1 MIGEDAE
8 YDDGVVMEAV
18 VEKFVKYFKSVF
30 HHNSWYFASFIM
42 CELLNFG
49 LLFVQFQLTDSFL
62 NNKFRWYGWE
72 VITYYSYDRRT
83 RMDPD
88 MNLRNPTC
96 AVFPTVT
103 SCNIP
108 NVGAAGGEQ
117 YHNGLC
123 VLTQNIINEKIFL
136 VLWFWYA
143 FLGPVSVVY
152 AFYRLITLMFDGV
165 RFGLIY
171 RKVRHKYDDG
181 IRRSLGYI
189 LSKGQIGD
197 WFLLY
202 QLSKNCSSYFFR
214 EFIKELAHDLKRQP
228 KKRSKSKSSSVGKG
242 TLKKMDTISRSTN
255 DPEETLIKMPN
266 NDDM

>member
-42 CELLNFG
+42 CELMNFG
-49 LLFVQFQLTDSFL
+49 LLFVQFQLTDNFL

-72 VITYYSYDRRT
+72 VIEYYSYDRRT

-108 NVGAAGGEQ
+108 NVGAAGNEQ
-117 YHNGLC
+117 AHNGLC
-123 VLTQNIINEKIFL
+123 VLTQNIINEKIYL
-136 VLWFWYA
+136 GLWFW
-143 FLGPVSVVY
+143 FVFMGIISTIFT
-152 AFYRLITLMFDGV
+152 FYRISPIFFDKLRFMLIFKT
-165 RFGLIY
+165 
-171 RKVRHKYDDG
+171 VRHKYDED
-181 IRRSLGYI
+181 ITKCLEYV
-189 LSKGQIGD
+189 LSKAQVGD
-197 WFLLY
+197 WFVLY
-202 QLSKNCSSYFFR
+202 QLSKNCNPYFYR
-214 EFIKELAHDLKRQP
+214 EFIRELAIELKLRP
-228 KKRSKSKSSSVGKG
+228 KKDEVPRICRKWNSATRHGKPG
-242 TLKKMDTISRSTN
+242 TRHGN
-255 DPEETLIKMPN
+255 GYP
-266 NDDM
+266 